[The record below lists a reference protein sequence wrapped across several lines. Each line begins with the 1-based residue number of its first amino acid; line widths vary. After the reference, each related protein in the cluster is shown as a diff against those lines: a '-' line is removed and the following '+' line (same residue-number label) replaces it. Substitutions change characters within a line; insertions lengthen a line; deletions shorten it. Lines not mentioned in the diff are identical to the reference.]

1 MEQLLTSLRV
11 KVTWLFGLHFISYSA
26 GLAAVILLLL
36 FVQHELAFDSDH
48 ADKDRIYRAHVDYKS
63 FGFDTLMPIR
73 DLAVAQSLEND
84 ADIEAIF
91 ALIPAEFIGY
101 VGHQFSLRVTNSNN
115 DFNLQEVY
123 FASSNLTEFINIEV
137 LLGDLDSALNT
148 PNKLAISES
157 EALRLFANINVIG
170 RRLITTEQTYTIS
183 AVFKDLPKQTHLQFK
198 VLTAIPKSINTPP
211 HGYIYIKTAA
221 NTNIASLEQK
231 LFDAYLQTKSA
242 EHKTVKYKLINIG
255 DIYLYGNSVYEMKP
269 SGSITAV
276 TIASTLIFIILLQ
289 ISCNFI
295 NVNLVNV
302 GRAAKQI
309 AIRKAIGASRRQLF
323 NFVIIESILIT
334 SFAVLLSLVFVEL
347 SYDYFN
353 LLVETDISFKLTQKV
368 VLLAILA
375 SLIIGLLN
383 GAYAAIIV
391 AKTDV
396 KLLMRTHY
404 QYHLKGLVKTILCF
418 QTGLAI
424 VVFMVFLI
432 TRAQL
437 NFVANME
444 LGYQIDNRLIVKD
457 LPAQALFDQPQS
469 ALLSAIGELP
479 GVVSV
484 TATSINLTQQV
495 RGELSFTWP
504 NGEKIQGIA
513 PSVVTHFNAIDA
525 LGLNLLAGRDFS
537 EQQQSDWYQ
546 KSADGSEKIALIV
559 TESMVRLAGYDSA
572 QEVIGMTVTNS
583 NEELTGK
590 IIGVVSDVKIGS
602 AKHKMTPLSFNLA
615 RNKLTTANIIIN
627 IAKTTAPTPLKNE
640 VLRLLES
647 RFSLLDIEVKSLKDD
662 YAKHY
667 KNEQQ
672 VITLSRYLFILS
684 SALTIISL
692 AVLVSQ
698 TIHVQQRTLAIKK
711 VLGSSVAHLINELSF
726 GYLKLVSIS
735 LIASMPLVYWLMNE
749 WLNNFNDRISQ
760 PLWLYFLVAF
770 AVVTI
775 TWLIIAMLAY
785 KAAITR
791 PSLILRDE

>member
-1 MEQLLTSLRV
+1 
-11 KVTWLFGLHFISYSA
+11 
-26 GLAAVILLLL
+26 
-36 FVQHELAFDSDH
+36 
-48 ADKDRIYRAHVDYKS
+48 
-63 FGFDTLMPIR
+63 
-73 DLAVAQSLEND
+73 
-84 ADIEAIF
+84 
-91 ALIPAEFIGY
+91 
-101 VGHQFSLRVTNSNN
+101 
-115 DFNLQEVY
+115 
-123 FASSNLTEFINIEV
+123 
-137 LLGDLDSALNT
+137 
-148 PNKLAISES
+148 
-157 EALRLFANINVIG
+157 
-170 RRLITTEQTYTIS
+170 
-183 AVFKDLPKQTHLQFK
+183 
-198 VLTAIPKSINTPP
+198 
-211 HGYIYIKTAA
+211 
-221 NTNIASLEQK
+221 
-231 LFDAYLQTKSA
+231 
-242 EHKTVKYKLINIG
+242 
-255 DIYLYGNSVYEMKP
+255 
-269 SGSITAV
+269 
-276 TIASTLIFIILLQ
+276 
-289 ISCNFI
+289 
-295 NVNLVNV
+295 
-302 GRAAKQI
+302 
-309 AIRKAIGASRRQLF
+309 
-323 NFVIIESILIT
+323 
-334 SFAVLLSLVFVEL
+334 
-347 SYDYFN
+347 
-353 LLVETDISFKLTQKV
+353 
-368 VLLAILA
+368 
-375 SLIIGLLN
+375 
-383 GAYAAIIV
+383 
-391 AKTDV
+391 
-396 KLLMRTHY
+396 MRTHY

-513 PSVVTHFNAIDA
+513 PSVVTHFNAVDA

-546 KSADGSEKIALIV
+546 KSADGSEKITLIV